1 MRRLFKITITA
12 ILVVLVALTT
22 ASCKKQEV
30 KKIAVDNHFA
40 IAIFNDTVTIRDL
53 LNDVDSTCNSWMR
66 VRNDSIFAYYAD
78 SVNGI
83 LKASDLLDA
92 GIEDI
97 DFTTTTAFTMP
108 AFEPTNNHDT
118 VIDVA
123 RFMTIP
129 FNYDGF
135 SIDSVI
141 LRHGLMTFDFNVM
154 PTIECLKRIE
164 LYSNHLLSPDGNPLV
179 IPIDYPRRGQTFSL
193 ADFRVIPEQDTVAFG
208 ARITIHVDNG
218 EYPGGVYDC
227 VASGG
232 LINVG
237 FKTVYALVTKALDS
251 IFTDQTAIDFGIN
264 GLSGSAHLPVPKIQ
278 ITYRNTFGMTADGD
292 INKLHFVNGRT
303 GLVTDLLVVDHVD
316 VDLFPTNGLYRHFT
330 LTGFTDQIDALAGY
344 TRLDFDGRV
353 TMAMPGEHIS
363 ISDTSSVDVIAD
375 VEMPLSFRITD
386 LRYIDTVN
394 IDFGNTD
401 FFVGSP
407 WEKTIWCYNRGGDGV
422 MDVKGALTRSCNIS
436 LAQMSEKIGIDI
448 FCKYQRKFGFG
459 QYTEI
464 DLPNE
469 MSCETLLYTT
479 DNMTVLDLA
488 TNAFGQNFN
497 TTMIQLGTAFCSIV
511 NGGYLYRPYVVKDI
525 YNSNNELIK
534 SYDKVLV
541 AETISQGTCDYVKEC
556 LRSVVT
562 DGTGQAAAVSGYKIA
577 GKTGTAQKYDKTEDV
592 YLISFIG
599 FAPYDDPQVVC
610 YVAIDEPATGDVS
623 GYSSQLF
630 HNIMVEVL
638 SYMNI
643 APDDAG

>member
-1 MRRLFKITITA
+1 MRRQPNADRTQRQSKGQKYGKLVSGRFQIISIIFFVCLAAVAVKLVWIFAFDGDKYAKAALAQSETATTTITA
-12 ILVVLVALTT
+12 KRGDIIDRNNVQLVTSTKVYNLILDPGVILTKEEKYLEPTISLIEQHFGIAKDELRQKVADNPNSHYVVLKKGLTFAEVEQFIEDKKADRNVNGVWLEESYRRNYT
-22 ASCKKQEV
+22 YDTLASSVLGFTQDDVGIYGLESRYNDVLTGHDGMEYTYVNSDNILETVRKEPEDGNTLRLTIDYNIQAIVERHITPMLEETKAKTIGVVIMDPQTGEV
-30 KKIAVDNHFA
+30 LAMADSGN
-40 IAIFNDTVTIRDL
+40 FNPNNPRDL
-53 LNDVDSTCNSWMR
+53 S
-66 VRNDSIFAYYAD
+66 
-78 SVNGI
+78 
-83 LKASDLLDA
+83 
-92 GIEDI
+92 
-97 DFTTTTAFTMP
+97 
-108 AFEPTNNHDT
+108 
-118 VIDVA
+118 
-123 RFMTIP
+123 
-129 FNYDGF
+129 
-135 SIDSVI
+135 
-141 LRHGLMTFDFNVM
+141 
-154 PTIECLKRIE
+154 
-164 LYSNHLLSPDGNPLV
+164 
-179 IPIDYPRRGQTFSL
+179 
-193 ADFRVIPEQDTVAFG
+193 
-208 ARITIHVDNG
+208 
-218 EYPGGVYDC
+218 
-227 VASGG
+227 
-232 LINVG
+232 
-237 FKTVYALVTKALDS
+237 
-251 IFTDQTAIDFGIN
+251 
-264 GLSGSAHLPVPKIQ
+264 
-278 ITYRNTFGMTADGD
+278 YRYTQE
-292 INKLHFVNGRT
+292 
-303 GLVTDLLVVDHVD
+303 
-316 VDLFPTNGLYRHFT
+316 
-330 LTGFTDQIDALAGY
+330 QIDAMNDAETTDALSDLWRNFCITQSYEPGS
-344 TRLDFDGRV
+344 TFKPFTV
-353 TMAMPGEHIS
+353 AMGIEENKIHPT
-363 ISDTSSVDVIAD
+363 DTFECVGHA
-375 VEMPLSFRITD
+375 
-386 LRYIDTVN
+386 
-394 IDFGNTD
+394 D